1 MASKANQTSDAAQN
15 SRTDPSMSGAGATL
29 PVGRI
34 TVAPR
39 TGVAGIPVGAEGDCT
54 SNQLYPGSPIPKH
67 AD

>member
-1 MASKANQTSDAAQN
+1 MASKAAQTSDSAQN
-15 SRTDPSMSGAGATL
+15 ARTDPNLAGAGATL

-34 TVAPR
+34 VPGPR